1 MRNLDPKIDAKN
13 IQALI
18 RKDNLIPYDTGNLSR
33 NVKATTRTTKS
44 GIEEV
49 RITLSG
55 AKSKVP
61 YAVYLEEGTSPHD
74 IPNAFGRGERFGIGG
89 RFDGKFH
96 PGSTKHKNFIEYV
109 LVYNCLNYYKLNY
122 DVVKMTPN
130 NAIGELIG
138 MRRRK

>member
-1 MRNLDPKIDAKN
+1 MMLNPNIDAKN

-44 GIEEV
+44 GIEEI

-74 IPNAFGRGERFGIGG
+74 IPNAFGRGEMFGIGG

-109 LVYNCLNYYKLNY
+109 LVYNCLNYYKKNF
-122 DVVKMTPN
+122 DVAKITPSGSF
-130 NAIGELIG
+130 GELIG